1 MLSNIILE
9 YIIFGLN
16 STQIYNYSKQQFINI
31 HFAILLIALIGQ
43 YHTQLF
49 FNTLLYEFL
58 VFLLILCFFL

>member
-16 STQIYNYSKQQFINI
+16 STQIYNYIFINI